1 MMDSAADDLMTA
13 SIGRSPRNDTSGGSD
28 PPGSSSGAQA
38 DLDGLPLDHATKP
51 ASTEAQLR
59 HQCQQTRPLWHMV
72 LKFCRDVLRAP
83 DMRGSVERAII
94 FNQANPKEMLPVA
107 ACAFI
112 RHAFNCFYH
121 DFANVDKGHAFVR
134 ERVYYD
140 ALISFRSAVLRHAHR
155 MRLLYVHR
163 VRTSLPETVSE
174 EDREKFECV
183 VTISPTGKATLST
196 TFTAA
201 IDAAL
206 ARLKAL
212 PS

>member
-1 MMDSAADDLMTA
+1 MLH
-13 SIGRSPRNDTSGGSD
+13 
-28 PPGSSSGAQA
+28 
-38 DLDGLPLDHATKP
+38 LV
-51 ASTEAQLR
+51 
-59 HQCQQTRPLWHMV
+59 QCRLTRPLWHMV
-72 LKFCRDVLRAP
+72 LEFCRDVLGAP
-83 DMRGSVERAII
+83 DMSTSIERAII
-94 FNQANPKEMLPVA
+94 FNQANPKEMLPAA

-121 DFANVDKGHAFVR
+121 DFANVDKGHAFTR

-155 MRLLYVHR
+155 IRLLYVHR

-183 VTISPTGKATLST
+183 VTISPTGKSTLNT